1 MLIRNNDP
9 SLRFITCLPN
19 PQNNKNGMI
28 VYTAFKNDNI
38 LDINS
43 YSHGSYSYHI
53 FSGNRTVLSEGF
65 YDTKSVPWKFIK

>member
-1 MLIRNNDP
+1 
-9 SLRFITCLPN
+9 
-19 PQNNKNGMI
+19 MI

>member
-1 MLIRNNDP
+1 
-9 SLRFITCLPN
+9 
-19 PQNNKNGMI
+19 MI

-53 FSGNRTVLSEGF
+53 FSGNRTVLSESF